1 MPFVKGQSGN
11 PAGRP
16 KGIIDRRAR
25 LNRALL
31 DNADNLLEIATAK
44 AQAGDPQMLSLL
56 LSRVMPVLKPEGS
69 LVRFE
74 LDTSASLPAQ
84 LEQVTRAVAAGQLT
98 VEEGKQIAEMIERL
112 ANVRAL
118 ADGESKADALIA
130 AFKQMATS
138 LPV

>member
-1 MPFVKGQSGN
+1 VPFVKGQSGN

>member
-31 DNADNLLEIATAK
+31 DNADNLLSIATAK

>member
-25 LNRALL
+25 LNKALL

-44 AQAGDPQMLSLL
+44 AQAGDPQMLTLL

-84 LEQVTRAVAAGQLT
+84 LEQVTKAVAAGQLT
-98 VEEGKQIAEMIERL
+98 VEDGKQIAEMIERL

-118 ADGESKADALIA
+118 SDGESKADALIA